1 MTGTPVLALLGRI
14 AEAETIDAAW
24 GAGDRLLCRTGLC
37 AAQLWLHPLQA
48 PRTIGDPDDA
58 LFLTTCDADYAQRYF
73 RGGFYAR
80 TPVFRWAERNTGA
93 CTWKWVA
100 EAFAAGRL
108 SDRRGR
114 GGAPERGDGGKVA
127 GISVS
132 FPEASA
138 RAKGALGLIAD
149 PGLDHRGGRA
159 HLCRARR
166 DEIMAVAN
174 MMHLKIIQS
183 AAADPGARAVARQ
196 REALEWVADG
206 KTTQD
211 VALLDGR
218 QPGDGGKAPAAGA
231 RGAGGRDHGPGGGQ
245 GRALEHD
252 LPAPART
259 PGPGR
264 ALSGQ
269 GRPDAG

>member
-24 GAGDRLLCRTGLC
+24 TLATGYFAGLGFARANYGFTRFKH
-37 AAQLWLHPLQA
+37 A
-48 PRTIGDPDDA
+48 RTIGDPDDA

-80 TPVFRWAERNTGA
+80 TPVFRWAERNNGA

-108 SDRRGR
+108 STEEAEAVRQNATMGV
-114 GGAPERGDGGKVA
+114 VA

-149 PGLDHRGGRA
+149 PGLDTEAVERIYA
-159 HLCRARR
+159 ERR
-166 DEIMAVAN
+166 PEIIAVAN
-174 MMHLKIIQS
+174 MMHLKIIQLPQLTRS
-183 AAADPGARAVARQ
+183 RALSPRQ

-211 VALLDGR
+211 VALLMGVS
-218 QPGDGGKAPAAGA
+218 PAMVEKHLRLAREALAAETTAQAVAKGA
-231 RGAGGRDHGPGGGQ
+231 LLNMIFQRGPEQLAQ
-245 GRALEHD
+245 A
-252 LPAPART
+252 AR
-259 PGPGR
+259 
-264 ALSGQ
+264 
-269 GRPDAG
+269 